1 MNATGSPLAEVL
13 SRLTREGTLADVLP
27 DGAVRC
33 YACGHNCFIPRGRPG
48 VCKVRFNENGA
59 LRVPW
64 GYVGALQV
72 DPIEKKPFFHAFPG
86 RDALSFGMLGCDYH
100 CAYCQ
105 NWITSQAIR
114 DPEAVASPRLVAPA
128 DLATLAL
135 ERHAPVLVSTYNEPL
150 ITSEWAVAIFR
161 EAMRAGIVT
170 GYVSNGNGTERVL
183 DYLEPHLT
191 LFKIDLKGF
200 DDRAYRKLG
209 GTLEAVQRTLES
221 VHRRGLWLEVV
232 TLLVPGWNDSDAE
245 LRAAAGFLHDLSPD
259 IPWHVTAFHRDYR
272 MTGPSDTGAAT
283 LLRAAAIGRREGLR
297 YVYAGNLPGQVGD
310 LEDTRCAAC
319 GATVIARRGFHI
331 RAMDLTPGGACGR
344 CQAPMPGVWSVS
356 ARHPAGDVR
365 RPRQPAPEVRGPSP
379 VRS

>member
-1 MNATGSPLAEVL
+1 MKGAPTVPLAEIL
-13 SRLTREGTLADVLP
+13 SRLTREGTLADPLP

-33 YACGHNCFIPRGRPG
+33 FACGHNCFIPRGRPG
-48 VCKVRFNENGA
+48 VCKVRFNDDGR

-64 GYVGALQV
+64 GYVGALQI

-86 RDALSFGMLGCDYH
+86 KDALSFGMLGCDYH

-114 DPEAVASPRLVAPA
+114 DPEAVASPRPVTPEELTA
-128 DLATLAL
+128 LAL
-135 ERHAPVLVSTYNEPL
+135 RHGAPVMVSTYNEPL
-150 ITSEWAVAIFR
+150 ITSEWAVEIFR
-161 EAMRAGIVT
+161 AARRAGIVT

-183 DYLEPHLT
+183 DFLEPHLT
-191 LFKIDLKGF
+191 LYKIDLKGF

-232 TLLVPGWNDSDAE
+232 TLLVPGLNDADAE
-245 LRAAAGFLHDLSPD
+245 LRAAAGFLRDLSPD

-272 MTGPSDTGAAT
+272 MTSPRDTGAET

-297 YVYAGNLPGQVGD
+297 HVYAGNLPGQVGD
-310 LEDTRCAAC
+310 LEDTRCAGC
-319 GATVIARRGFHI
+319 GATVVARHGFRV
-331 RAMDLTPGGACGR
+331 RAVDLAADGTCRR
-344 CQAPMPGVWSVS
+344 CQAPLPGIWSAE
-356 ARHPAGDVR
+356 ARHPAR
-365 RPRQPAPEVRGPSP
+365 RDTMPRHPAR
-379 VRS
+379 